1 MERADQWG
9 LFIRLVG
16 WWDTTRGSCYQ
27 PVVGCP
33 KFVPDKGD
41 KQGNRRMSK
50 VKVYQCFMF
59 LEKNS
64 STAYHNSSSRLAI
77 TRFRELL

>member
-16 WWDTTRGSCYQ
+16 WWDTTRGRAISLLL
-27 PVVGCP
+27 
-33 KFVPDKGD
+33 DAL
-41 KQGNRRMSK
+41 NLAHIRA
-50 VKVYQCFMF
+50 KVYQCFMF
-59 LEKNS
+59 LEKDS
-64 STAYHNSSSRLAI
+64 STTYHNSSSRLAI

>member
-16 WWDTTRGSCYQ
+16 WWDTTRGKCYQ
-27 PVVGCP
+27 PVAGCP
-33 KFVPDKGD
+33 KFSPYKGD
-41 KQGNRRMSK
+41 KRGNRRVSK

-64 STAYHNSSSRLAI
+64 STTYHNSSSRLAI

>member
-16 WWDTTRGSCYQ
+16 WWDTTRGRAISLL
-27 PVVGCP
+27 GCP
-33 KFVPDKGD
+33 KFSPYKGD

-64 STAYHNSSSRLAI
+64 STTYHNSSSRLAI